1 VSETKA
7 KNVSE
12 ISATKLKIGFEI
24 HAQVNTKQKLY
35 CDCPTD
41 YQKAE
46 PNRNIC
52 PVCIGLPGN
61 KPMPIN
67 KEALDTCIEIALM
80 LVSDLVRQDNI
91 YVQRKHYSY
100 PDLPNGYQKTSTP
113 VARGGSFLGVGIAE
127 IHLEDDPGRY
137 ELSKGMVDYNRCGV
151 PLIEIVT
158 NPDIHSV
165 DEARN
170 FWNEMVKML
179 VHTGRIRSEPG
190 TIRSDTNISMGGERV
205 EIKNINSSAGVSHA
219 LQYEIKR
226 QLKASRR
233 GIEVRRET
241 RGFLED
247 KMITTSLRTKETF
260 ADYRYIPDPDIPPIV
275 INDEMVDAVKKGVK
289 ESPIQKRTRLVAQYK
304 INEEQ
309 AKVLASD
316 PELSKMFEDVSKKI
330 EPSLAAGWLVKSVK
344 RHLNEKSISLH
355 DTHLSSDDMIDLLG
369 AAGEKRV
376 TVFAAEGILK
386 KVIDGEHHVNYYLG
400 KASPA
405 VGEERLL
412 GIIDDVVAN
421 NEQSVSDYKSGNKK
435 ALNYLVGEVMKENKG
450 AVDPKL
456 AIELLKKR
464 IEEPEKT

>member
-1 VSETKA
+1 MSEVST
-7 KNVSE
+7 N
-12 ISATKLKIGFEI
+12 KLKIGFEI

-35 CDCPTD
+35 CDCSTD
-41 YQKAE
+41 YQEAE

-80 LVSDLVRQDNI
+80 LGSDLVRHDNI
-91 YVQRKHYSY
+91 YIQRKHYSY

-113 VARGGSFLGVGIAE
+113 VARGGRFLDVGITE
-127 IHLEDDPGRY
+127 VHLEDDPGRY
-137 ELSKGMVDYNRCGV
+137 ELSKGKVDYNRCGV

-158 NPDIHSV
+158 DPDIHSV

-179 VHTGRIRSEPG
+179 VHTGKIRTEPG
-190 TIRSDTNISMGGERV
+190 TIRSDTNISVGGEKV

-219 LQYEIKR
+219 LRYEIKR

-233 GIEVRRET
+233 GTEIRRET

-247 KMITTSLRTKETF
+247 KMITVSLRTKETF

-275 INDEMVDAVKKGVK
+275 VSDEMVEAVKKGLK
-289 ESPIQKRTRLVAQYK
+289 ESPIQKRGRLTTQYK

-309 AKVLASD
+309 AKILASD
-316 PELSKMFEDVSKKI
+316 PELSVMFEDVSKKI
-330 EPSLAAGWLVKSVK
+330 EPSLTANWLVKDV
-344 RHLNEKSISLH
+344 RRYLNEKNVPLH
-355 DTHLSSDDMIDLLG
+355 ETHLSSNDMIDLLG
-369 AAGEKRV
+369 AVSEKRI
-376 TVFAAEGILK
+376 TVFVAEGILQ
-386 KVIDGEHHVNYYLG
+386 KVINDEHHVDYYLS
-400 KASPA
+400 KVSPIA
-405 VGEERLL
+405 GEDRLPR
-412 GIIDDVVAN
+412 IINDVVAN
-421 NEQSVSDYKSGNKK
+421 NEHTVSDYKSGNQK

-456 AIELLKKR
+456 ALEMLKKR
-464 IEEPEKT
+464 IQESD